1 MAKVVEV
8 VKENIELLMQLRN
21 SGYRNIDNLTD
32 AFCVY
37 QIYLSF
43 DNITDKM
50 GRYEATAIKSKVSI
64 STVMDVVRK
73 MEKNI

>member
-1 MAKVVEV
+1 MAKVVDLI
-8 VKENIELLMQLRN
+8 KDNAELLMRLRN

-32 AFCVY
+32 AYCVY

-43 DNITDKM
+43 DNIKEKM
-50 GRYEATAIKSKVSI
+50 ERYEATAIKSKVSI
-64 STVMDVVRK
+64 STIMDVVKK

>member
-1 MAKVVEV
+1 MAKVVDI

-43 DNITDKM
+43 DKISDKM
-50 GRYEATAIKSKVSI
+50 GRYEATAIKSKVSL
-64 STVMDVVRK
+64 STAMDVVKR

>member
-1 MAKVVEV
+1 MAKVVDI
-8 VKENIELLMQLRN
+8 VKDNVELLMRLRK

-43 DNITDKM
+43 DNIKEKM
-50 GRYEATAIKSKVSI
+50 ERYEATAIKSKVSI
-64 STVMDVVRK
+64 STIMDVVKK

>member
-1 MAKVVEV
+1 MGKVVDLI
-8 VKENIELLMQLRN
+8 KDNAELLMRLRN
-21 SGYRNIDNLTD
+21 SGYKNIDNLTD

-43 DNITDKM
+43 DNIKEKM
-50 GRYEATAIKSKVSI
+50 ERYEATAIKSKVSI
-64 STVMDVVRK
+64 STIMDVVKK

>member
-1 MAKVVEV
+1 MAKVVDLI
-8 VKENIELLMQLRN
+8 KDNAELLMRLRN

-43 DNITDKM
+43 DNIK
-50 GRYEATAIKSKVSI
+50 E
-64 STVMDVVRK
+64 K
-73 MEKNI
+73 MEHIGLKGMQYSNIIVKISIIQ

>member
-1 MAKVVEV
+1 MAKVVDLI
-8 VKENIELLMQLRN
+8 KDNAELLMRLRN

-43 DNITDKM
+43 DNIKEKM
-50 GRYEATAIKSKVSI
+50 ERYEATAIKSKVSI
-64 STVMDVVRK
+64 STIMEVVKK

>member
-1 MAKVVEV
+1 MGKVVDLIKDNV
-8 VKENIELLMQLRN
+8 ELLMRLRN

-43 DNITDKM
+43 DNIKEKM
-50 GRYEATAIKSKVSI
+50 ERYEATAIKSKVSI
-64 STVMDVVRK
+64 STIMDVVKK

>member
-1 MAKVVEV
+1 MAKVVDLI
-8 VKENIELLMQLRN
+8 KDNAELLMRLRN

-43 DNITDKM
+43 DNIKEKM
-50 GRYEATAIKSKVSI
+50 ERYEATAIKSKVSI
-64 STVMDVVRK
+64 STIMDVVKK

>member
-1 MAKVVEV
+1 MVKVVEV
-8 VKENIELLMQLRN
+8 VKENIELLMKLRN

-43 DNITDKM
+43 NNISDKM
-50 GRYEATAIKSKVSI
+50 TRYESTAIKSKVSV
-64 STVMDVVRK
+64 STVMDVVKK

>member
-1 MAKVVEV
+1 MAKVVDLI
-8 VKENIELLMQLRN
+8 KDNAELLMRLRN

-32 AFCVY
+32 AYCVY

-43 DNITDKM
+43 DNIKEKM
-50 GRYEATAIKSKVSI
+50 ERYEATAIKSKVSI
-64 STVMDVVRK
+64 STIMEVVKK

>member
-1 MAKVVEV
+1 MAKVVDLIKDNV
-8 VKENIELLMQLRN
+8 ELLMRLRN

-43 DNITDKM
+43 DNIKEKM
-50 GRYEATAIKSKVSI
+50 ERYEATAIKSKVSI
-64 STVMDVVRK
+64 STIMDVVKK